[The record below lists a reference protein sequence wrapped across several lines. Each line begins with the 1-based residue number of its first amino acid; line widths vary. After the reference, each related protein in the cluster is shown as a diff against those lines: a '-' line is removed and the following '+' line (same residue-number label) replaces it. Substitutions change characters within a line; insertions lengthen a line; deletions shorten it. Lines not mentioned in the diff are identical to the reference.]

1 MSINLNHIQTE
12 VKQRDEPLKVLVVED
27 DPDIRDILQLLF
39 TDEGYE
45 FRIYEDVE
53 EIIPCLTAFNADLVL
68 LDYML
73 PRVNGGELC
82 GQVKRHP
89 EFCKTPVIL
98 YSAFPKVF
106 FSLGDYG
113 CDLFI
118 PKPFDL
124 NVLVAHMERLS
135 GRRFEQA

>member
-1 MSINLNHIQTE
+1 MSVNLNHTQEET
-12 VKQRDEPLKVLVVED
+12 KHHDGRLKVLVVEN

-45 FRIYEDVE
+45 FKIYEDVE
-53 EIIPCLTAFNADLVL
+53 EIIPCLTEFKADVVL

-73 PRVNGGELC
+73 SAINGGELC

-89 EFCKTPVIL
+89 DFCKIPVIL

-106 FSLGDYG
+106 LSLGDYG

-124 NVLVAHMERLS
+124 NELAAHIERLGAS
-135 GRRFEQA
+135 KFEQA

>member
-1 MSINLNHIQTE
+1 MRINSN
-12 VKQRDEPLKVLVVED
+12 LKILVVEN

-39 TDEGYE
+39 RDEGYE
-45 FRIYEDVE
+45 FKIYEDAE
-53 EIIPCLTAFNADLVL
+53 EIIPCLSDFKADVVL

-73 PRVNGGELC
+73 SKVNGGELC
-82 GQVKRHP
+82 GQIKRHP
-89 EFCKTPVIL
+89 DFCNTPVIL

-106 FSLGDYG
+106 LSLGDYG

-124 NVLVAHMERLS
+124 NELVAHIERL
-135 GRRFEQA
+135 GARKFEQA